1 MGEQTRVGKSRHTCR
16 PERGLDTT
24 IGSRRETCEISR
36 KRMNLETVL
45 DLAPASAL
53 AELPS
58 LVRGRIKTLMPLSPA
73 QPSAL
78 ASPEPTDSTLKIA
91 HPG

>member
-1 MGEQTRVGKSRHTCR
+1 MQSWCGGTDQGGEAQAYMQAR
-16 PERGLDTT
+16 ERTGHT
-24 IGSRRETCEISR
+24 IGSRRETGEVSR

-73 QPSAL
+73 QPSA
-78 ASPEPTDSTLKIA
+78 